1 VNSFFPAAF
10 CILLAAAPAGATQ
23 LKKETL
29 EAFESYARA
38 TEARLEARRRGGPF
52 LWVDESAGRLA
63 QVRQGKVVIEAR
75 NGKGDIGVPDGLVH
89 DWIGAVFIPN
99 TTLAATLAWLQ
110 DYDHNSQAYRPEVLD
125 SRILS
130 RNGNEFRV
138 SMRLSKKKII
148 TVVLDTEHDIHYF
161 QLDPARWYSRS
172 YSTRISELVNPGKLD
187 ERRLAPGNDHGFL
200 WRVYSYWAFQE
211 RDGGVYVEC
220 QAVSLTRDVPTGLG
234 WLIEPI
240 IRDLPRQSLEH
251 TLRAT
256 RDAVA
261 GLTDR
266 K

>member
-1 VNSFFPAAF
+1 VKLFLPAAF
-10 CILLAAAPAGATQ
+10 CILLATVPAGATQ

-29 EAFESYARA
+29 EAFEAYVRA
-38 TEARLEARRRGGPF
+38 NETRLEARRSDGPF
-52 LWVDESAGRLA
+52 LWVDESSARLA
-63 QVRQGKVVIEAR
+63 QVRQGKVIIEAR
-75 NGKGDIGVPDGLVH
+75 TGKGDVGVPDGLIH
-89 DWIGAVFIPN
+89 DWLGAVFIPHA
-99 TTLAATLAWLQ
+99 TLAATLAWLQ
-110 DYDHNSQAYRPEVLD
+110 DYDHNSLAYRPEVLD

-138 SMRLSKKKII
+138 YMRLSKKKII
-148 TVVLDTEHDIHYF
+148 TVVLDTEHDIRYF

-172 YSTRISELVNPGKLD
+172 YSSRISELVNPGKPD
-187 ERRLAPGNDHGFL
+187 ERRLPPGDDHGFL
-200 WRVYSYWAFQE
+200 WRIYSYWRFQE

-256 RDAVA
+256 RDAVT